1 MNFFDWMNMNMI
13 FDIAFLVFTVAF
25 ILKNRKQNKLIDNLF
40 SENKALSREIATLN
54 KKLAIDIETVKDDA
68 TKQLHDTKTKLNLHK
83 ESILEMFSN
92 IEIVEKQV
100 GKLDDKIISVIKNPQ
115 AARRKLNQNK
125 E

>member
-1 MNFFDWMNMNMI
+1 MNFFDWMNMNMV

-25 ILKNRKQNKLIDNLF
+25 ILKNRKQNKLIENLF
-40 SENKALSREIATLN
+40 SENKTLN
-54 KKLAIDIETVKDDA
+54 SKVAVLNEKLASDIETVKDDA
-68 TKQLHDTKTKLNLHK
+68 VKYVYDTKANLKLHK

-92 IEIVEKQV
+92 IEVMEKEV

-125 E
+125 